1 MNPIPA
7 DWALATTHLASDYVS
22 RQFCSMVGAMPKVL
36 PPPELDVVL
45 LIDCSNLAW
54 RLADA
59 YLNPAS
65 VTINFD
71 MVRYSDT
78 LHMQESSINPRHEQS
93 LLERFPPVA
102 QLMLERPT
110 VVLDKFG
117 LIVLWYLP
125 GAINDTTQNDMMVAT
140 KMMSDHLE
148 KSVSRTAAK
157 KEKWHTQ
164 GSNSQP
170 SENGLTPGCINL
182 SPGWFLQDH
191 LAPKFHPEVLA
202 TLKQDGLTICQAIW
216 RPAVLAA
223 AALRVMHGSL
233 YWSSLTTQLGLGLWA
248 DNNQFKD
255 MANCLRQWPSSFT
268 VLTVMCNRRSPLH
281 RDSQSLAQWFDI
293 ITSVGNYGLVRMK
306 LPNIGIEIAYNSG
319 IMVGTS
325 GRLVRHRVDSVI
337 GDRVS
342 WVWYMRDDVHKFV
355 DVPRGD
361 YSKYKSII
369 ADAFCCS

>member
-1 MNPIPA
+1 
-7 DWALATTHLASDYVS
+7 
-22 RQFCSMVGAMPKVL
+22 
-36 PPPELDVVL
+36 
-45 LIDCSNLAW
+45 
-54 RLADA
+54 
-59 YLNPAS
+59 
-65 VTINFD
+65 
-71 MVRYSDT
+71 
-78 LHMQESSINPRHEQS
+78 MQESGINPRHEQS
-93 LLERFPPVA
+93 LLERFPPVD
-102 QLMLERPT
+102 QLLLERPA

-125 GAINDTTQNDMMVAT
+125 GAINETTQNDMMVAT

-157 KEKWHTQ
+157 TETWRTQ
-164 GSNSQP
+164 GSNFRP

-182 SPGWFLQDH
+182 SPGWFLQGH
-191 LAPKFHPEVLA
+191 PSPKFYPEVSA
-202 TLKQDGLTICQAIW
+202 TLKQDGLTLCQAIQ

-223 AALRVMHGSL
+223 AALRVMHGGL
-233 YWSSLTTQLGLGLWA
+233 YWSSLTTRLGLGLWA

-255 MANCLRQWPSSFT
+255 MANCLRQWASSFT
-268 VLTVMCNRRSPLH
+268 VLAVMCNRRSPLH
-281 RDSQSLAQWFDI
+281 RDSQSLAEWFDI
-293 ITSVGNYGLVRMK
+293 LTSVGDYGPARMK

-319 IMVGTS
+319 VMIGTS
-325 GRLVRHRVDSVI
+325 GRIVRHGVDRVN

-369 ADAFCCS
+369 ADAFYCS